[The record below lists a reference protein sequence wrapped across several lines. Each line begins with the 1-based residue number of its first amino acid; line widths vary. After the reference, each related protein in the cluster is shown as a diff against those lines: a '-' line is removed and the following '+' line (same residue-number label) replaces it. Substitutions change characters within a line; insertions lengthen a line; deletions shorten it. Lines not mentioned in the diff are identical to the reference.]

1 MKTVT
6 FNIRKPLYGSYVYL
20 KGSLVE
26 KAIRTKAM
34 LDITIPAGRVLV
46 DPNDW
51 KATGKMMKKV
61 FNYSNSPMIL
71 YGNFVNVGLKPKGE
85 IITPEKKKKQDLQLT
100 LF

>member
-1 MKTVT
+1 MKTIT

-20 KGSLVE
+20 RGSLVE

-51 KATGKMMKKV
+51 KATGKMMKKE
-61 FNYSNSPMIL
+61 FKFKNNPMIL
-71 YGNFVNVGLKPKGE
+71 YGNFVNVELKSKGE
-85 IITPEKKKKQDLQLT
+85 IITPEKKKKSELQLT

>member
-1 MKTVT
+1 
-6 FNIRKPLYGSYVYL
+6 
-20 KGSLVE
+20 VE
-26 KAIRTKAM
+26 KAIRTGAM

-61 FNYSNSPMIL
+61 FNYSKSPMIL
-71 YGNFVNVGLKPKGE
+71 YGNQIDVGLKPKGK
-85 IITPEKKKKQDLQLT
+85 IITPEKIKKTELQLT